1 MMKRSPAVKRGVERS
16 GREKTAENGQKSSK
30 MVKKRPKTLKN
41 TKKRP
46 KMLKKCPKT
55 GSETEEAHF
64 LRDFA
69 ARRDRR
75 LRAGKDA

>member
-30 MVKKRPKTLKN
+30 MVKKRPKTAQN
-41 TKKRP
+41 R
-46 KMLKKCPKT
+46 KKCPKT